1 MRRQHVEHPKPPKIK
16 QRVPSSLK
24 KRFILVH
31 DWDPVHQRKKPV
43 LLHWAANRRHNNSK
57 KSSRR
62 KGNLKG
68 LRPLMNPAYVRK
80 VLRLGFKG
88 YTLKHMIPQ
97 HKDEIDYILRKL
109 RERGRVF

>member
-1 MRRQHVEHPKPPKIK
+1 MRLCWPSFDARTSCHSPPL
-16 QRVPSSLK
+16 S
-24 KRFILVH
+24 
-31 DWDPVHQRKKPV
+31 
-43 LLHWAANRRHNNSK
+43 RRHNNSK